1 MSKQNENPYKKVY
14 LKRNRKNI
22 DDILTFDELD
32 AAIKKEPF
40 TNSEASVENDKK
52 SAEDKCTCAKFYQD
66 TATVLE
72 FDPNTA

>member
-14 LKRNRKNI
+14 LNKSRRNI
-22 DDILTFDELD
+22 DEILTFDELD
-32 AAIKKEPF
+32 AAIKKEPL
-40 TNSEASVENDKK
+40 TDGEASEENAKK
-52 SAEDKCTCAKFYQD
+52 SVEEKCTCAKFYQD

>member
-32 AAIKKEPF
+32 AAIKKEPP
-40 TNSEASVENDKK
+40 TDCEALEDNAKKSVE
-52 SAEDKCTCAKFYQD
+52 EKCTCAKFYQD